1 MAQSNVA
8 REPSMEEILASIRK
22 IIESNEPGVGNSLSG
37 SVPPVYAA
45 SDDDDNDIHLT
56 VDGEFEEPGM
66 DDMPPVAARDP
77 RFVAA
82 NSAGREPESARS
94 TMSLADVA
102 ARVRAASERNSMQL
116 NGGRETP
123 PSREMPAAMAARLAE
138 VRLGSH
144 AGQPADAAAVD
155 PMAGLSS
162 DFAAQISD
170 VVVPMRAVEPQVE
183 AIAPQPPAEQPP
195 AEQPAPVQARA
206 APQAQ
211 LAGEA
216 EVRAPVRTQAQME
229 PRAPEVPAELR
240 QPQQPERTAVPPAYG
255 EPAAAFVAP
264 PEQHDRF
271 LPQLHEEAQRMLVS
285 EATGEQVARSFDE
298 LAAALG
304 AERRSLDDIAQDML
318 RPMLQEWLDDNLPT
332 LVEKLVREEIER
344 VARGPRR

>member
-22 IIESNEPGVGNSLSG
+22 IIESNEPGAGPSLSG
-37 SVPPVYAA
+37 SVPPVYAT

-56 VDGEFEEPGM
+56 VDDEFEEIEL
-66 DDMPPVAARDP
+66 DDMPPATVQDP

-82 NSAGREPESARS
+82 NSAGREPEGARS

-102 ARVRAASERNSMQL
+102 ARVRAASERNSVQL
-116 NGGRETP
+116 NAGREAP
-123 PSREMPAAMAARLAE
+123 PSREMPPAMAARLAE

-144 AGQPADAAAVD
+144 ARQPEAAEAEPMAAV
-155 PMAGLSS
+155 SS
-162 DFAAQISD
+162 DVAAQMSD
-170 VVVPMRAVEPQVE
+170 VVVRMRSAEPQGE
-183 AIAPQPPAEQPP
+183 TAAEPQLQ
-195 AEQPAPVQARA
+195 APVPPQTQARA
-206 APQAQ
+206 EPQPVASPPQ
-211 LAGEA
+211 MQ
-216 EVRAPVRTQAQME
+216 APVR
-229 PRAPEVPAELR
+229 P
-240 QPQQPERTAVPPAYG
+240 QPERPVAQPAYG
-255 EPAAAFVAP
+255 EAAAAFVAP

-271 LPQLHEEAQRMLVS
+271 LPQLHEEAQKMLLS

>member
-1 MAQSNVA
+1 MAQSSVA

-22 IIESNEPGVGNSLSG
+22 IIESNEPGAGPSLSG
-37 SVPPVYAA
+37 SVPPLYAA

-56 VDGEFEEPGM
+56 VDDEFDAVDL
-66 DDMPPVAARDP
+66 DDMPPMAQDP

-82 NSAGREPESARS
+82 NSAGREPDAAPRS

-116 NGGRETP
+116 NAGRDM
-123 PSREMPAAMAARLAE
+123 PSRDMPPAMAARLAE

-144 AGQPADAAAVD
+144 AAQGNSAEPMAAVS
-155 PMAGLSS
+155 L
-162 DFAAQISD
+162 DFAAQMSD
-170 VVVPMRAVEPQVE
+170 VVVPMRAVEPQ
-183 AIAPQPPAEQPP
+183 Q
-195 AEQPAPVQARA
+195 
-206 APQAQ
+206 
-211 LAGEA
+211 A
-216 EVRAPVRTQAQME
+216 EVEPEGRAPVETQSHIEPQIHAAARPDLQAAVHAQ
-229 PRAPEVPAELR
+229 PQR
-240 QPQQPERTAVPPAYG
+240 QPDRAAVAEPAYA
-255 EPAAAFVAP
+255 EPAAAAPFVAP
-264 PEQHDRF
+264 PVQHDRF
-271 LPQLHEEAQRMLVS
+271 LPQLHEEAHKILVS

>member
-22 IIESNEPGVGNSLSG
+22 IIESNEPGAGPSLSG
-37 SVPPVYAA
+37 SVPPVYA
-45 SDDDDNDIHLT
+45 SDDDNDIHLT
-56 VDGEFEEPGM
+56 VDDEFDAVEL
-66 DDMPPVAARDP
+66 DDMPPAAAQDP

-82 NSAGREPESARS
+82 NSAGRESEAPRS

-116 NGGRETP
+116 NAGRDMP
-123 PSREMPAAMAARLAE
+123 PAMAARLAE

-144 AGQPADAAAVD
+144 AAQGNSTEPMAAVS
-155 PMAGLSS
+155 L
-162 DFAAQISD
+162 DFAAQMSD
-170 VVVPMRAVEPQVE
+170 VVVPMRAVEPQGQAPVE
-183 AIAPQPPAEQPP
+183 APLRAAVQMQPETQSRVEPQIHGPARAELQAAVRPQPQAER
-195 AEQPAPVQARA
+195 VA
-206 APQAQ
+206 APEPSHA
-211 LAGEA
+211 AS
-216 EVRAPVRTQAQME
+216 APHPE
-229 PRAPEVPAELR
+229 P
-240 QPQQPERTAVPPAYG
+240 T
-255 EPAAAFVAP
+255 AAFVAP
-264 PEQHDRF
+264 LEQHDRF
-271 LPQLHEEAQRMLVS
+271 LPLLHEEAHKILVS